1 MGPLP
6 NKLADGSGIVNAS
19 CGNNRIKPRFQKLA
33 PLVRGVSTDQII
45 SLSVCGIVAITM
57 ILGFFLQRLSSELSD
72 GEWWAVLVVI
82 VLVLVLVILY
92 GLIAIHEEV
101 VTEQRYKMPCVP
113 LLPVLSIVVN
123 TILMTTLQTLTW
135 MRLLIWL
142 AIGLTGYF
150 VYGIQ
155 HSKLNKKQTAVD
167 RSPSTVS
174 NETQL
179 RSHI

>member
-1 MGPLP
+1 MFCGSPQEVVEMGPLP

-101 VTEQRYKMPCVP
+101 VTEQRYKVSFLGRGKTVVGQLACVIGIIGEEIGRRG
-113 LLPVLSIVVN
+113 LS
-123 TILMTTLQTLTW
+123 
-135 MRLLIWL
+135 
-142 AIGLTGYF
+142 
-150 VYGIQ
+150 
-155 HSKLNKKQTAVD
+155 
-167 RSPSTVS
+167 
-174 NETQL
+174 
-179 RSHI
+179 